1 MSDQF
6 QNQNEINNNVST
18 PMLDSGLN
26 IKTII
31 GKFLAFLPY
40 FIVSIIFS
48 IFIAFLINRYAD
60 PRYLIQSSLLIKEKN
75 AKGGLD
81 GADNFLQG
89 MQLLSSTRNIENEQG
104 ILKSKSIVAETLKN
118 LDFGISYFS
127 DGSVRKADLYGNLP
141 FIVKLDS
148 NHLQCRNAYINI
160 SFLPD
165 EKLECSIEGV
175 GDVFVPKTG
184 ALVHR
189 IETKQKWIFK
199 VNEPIVTDYFAFNIF
214 VTDPNIL
221 LNFDDLFAIRLNQ
234 FADLVDLYYGSY
246 TLSPINKQASILEIT
261 KEGQYPEREMAFVN
275 QLALTYIQQGLDE
288 KTLVTQ
294 KTIRFI
300 DEQLKGISDTLGEVE
315 DQLQNFRTDN
325 KIVNLSQSGSRI
337 LDHLVDLERQKAE
350 QNLRDKYYTYLED
363 YFRNANPL
371 DQLIAPSLMGVND
384 PVLITVLQKMV
395 ELYAKKK
402 TLEMSYQNDNPI
414 LRETQQNLINLQNT
428 LLENIH
434 SIQTNSKNL
443 LADIN
448 KRVALSEIEM
458 AKLPANEQKL
468 LSITRRYQLSDKLY
482 TYLLEKRAEAGIAG
496 AGINSDNKVLDK
508 AMVMTKTYPIELNNY
523 LIAIVIGT
531 IFPLIIILIIEFF
544 NNKIQNHALLQQ
556 LTNVPL
562 IGSIVHN
569 SNPSSLVIL
578 NHPKSQIS
586 EAFRNLRSNVSYL
599 GGKKDSK
606 TIMLTSM
613 VSGEGKTFVS
623 MNLSSVLA
631 VAGYKTLLI
640 GVDLRKPKIFQDFKL
655 DNSFGLTNYLIGKA
669 TMSAIIQHSGQDN
682 LDIITAGPTPPNPS
696 ELIMSSA
703 FYELLEHFK
712 SEYDYIILDTPPIGL
727 VADGL
732 DIMKYADILLYVVR
746 QNVSLK
752 NSLNVINELHAT
764 EKNRSIGLVF
774 NDVRYDS
781 VFGYGYGSYGYGYGQ
796 AYAYGGAYGYSY
808 GYGYGVN
815 YGNYDAELLKK
826 KSIWMRLFNRR
837 S

>member
-1 MSDQF
+1 
-6 QNQNEINNNVST
+6 
-18 PMLDSGLN
+18 
-26 IKTII
+26 
-31 GKFLAFLPY
+31 
-40 FIVSIIFS
+40 
-48 IFIAFLINRYAD
+48 
-60 PRYLIQSSLLIKEKN
+60 
-75 AKGGLD
+75 
-81 GADNFLQG
+81 
-89 MQLLSSTRNIENEQG
+89 
-104 ILKSKSIVAETLKN
+104 
-118 LDFGISYFS
+118 
-127 DGSVRKADLYGNLP
+127 
-141 FIVKLDS
+141 
-148 NHLQCRNAYINI
+148 
-160 SFLPD
+160 
-165 EKLECSIEGV
+165 
-175 GDVFVPKTG
+175 
-184 ALVHR
+184 
-189 IETKQKWIFK
+189 
-199 VNEPIVTDYFAFNIF
+199 
-214 VTDPNIL
+214 
-221 LNFDDLFAIRLNQ
+221 
-234 FADLVDLYYGSY
+234 
-246 TLSPINKQASILEIT
+246 
-261 KEGQYPEREMAFVN
+261 
-275 QLALTYIQQGLDE
+275 
-288 KTLVTQ
+288 
-294 KTIRFI
+294 
-300 DEQLKGISDTLGEVE
+300 
-315 DQLQNFRTDN
+315 
-325 KIVNLSQSGSRI
+325 
-337 LDHLVDLERQKAE
+337 
-350 QNLRDKYYTYLED
+350 
-363 YFRNANPL
+363 
-371 DQLIAPSLMGVND
+371 
-384 PVLITVLQKMV
+384 
-395 ELYAKKK
+395 
-402 TLEMSYQNDNPI
+402 
-414 LRETQQNLINLQNT
+414 
-428 LLENIH
+428 
-434 SIQTNSKNL
+434 
-443 LADIN
+443 
-448 KRVALSEIEM
+448 
-458 AKLPANEQKL
+458 
-468 LSITRRYQLSDKLY
+468 
-482 TYLLEKRAEAGIAG
+482 
-496 AGINSDNKVLDK
+496 
-508 AMVMTKTYPIELNNY
+508 MTKTYPIELNNY

-531 IFPLIIILIIEFF
+531 IFPLIIILIIEYF

-606 TIMLTSM
+606 IIMLTSM

-669 TMSAIIQHSGQDN
+669 TMSTIIQQSGQDN

-703 FYELLEHFK
+703 FNELLEHFK

-732 DIMKYADILLYVVR
+732 DILKYADILLYVVR

-815 YGNYDAELLKK
+815 YGNYEGELLKK